1 MFSHLTIGTND
12 LARAIAFYDA
22 ILAPLG
28 IERVP
33 GKFPGWASWNRPGE
47 AVKLWVG
54 RPYNQLP
61 ASWGNGW
68 MAAFTAPTRAAV
80 NAAYAAAMAAGAYD
94 EGAPGLRPHFAPI
107 ITALMFAI
115 LTETN
120 CISSAAPKVE
130 SIGRRR

>member
-94 EGAPGLRPHFAPI
+94 EGAPGYARTSPQI

>member
-28 IERVP
+28 IERAR

-94 EGAPGLRPHFAPI
+94 EGAPGLRPHFA
-107 ITALMFAI
+107 ALMFAI

>member
-28 IERVP
+28 IERAP
-33 GKFPGWASWNRPGE
+33 GKFPGWASWNRPRD

-94 EGAPGLRPHFAPI
+94 EGAPRPKLLRR
-107 ITALMFAI
+107 L
-115 LTETN
+115 
-120 CISSAAPKVE
+120 CSRS
-130 SIGRRR
+130 